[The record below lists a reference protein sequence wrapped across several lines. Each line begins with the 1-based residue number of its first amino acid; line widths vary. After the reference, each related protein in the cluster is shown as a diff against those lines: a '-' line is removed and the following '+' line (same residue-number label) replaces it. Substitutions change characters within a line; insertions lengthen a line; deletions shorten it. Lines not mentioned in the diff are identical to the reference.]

1 MKHPKNPFVY
11 GRILTAADAA
21 CPRPELEERVRR
33 AVQDDARLALVGDR
47 RVGKSSL
54 VQRTLE
60 EAGVPM
66 LRISYHEVLDL
77 TDVTMR
83 TLFELDRFLRERSAV
98 AKRVT
103 PWMREVGLAV
113 RELSAEIGGVGVSV
127 STALEANHLK
137 QVFGHIRDAA
147 KRGPMSVFI
156 DELQDLRDR
165 LPEKEGNAALAII
178 RDEVQQM
185 AKCPVFFAG
194 SARESFTLLFTS
206 DASPFYLQGILV
218 PVEAIPAAELQ
229 KFIGNQFSKGEGI
242 EPDAISLILQIAGD
256 SPNDVQLLCH
266 ETWAEH
272 LASSGPAN
280 TKTVKRAF
288 EKVLR
293 DMTPYGE
300 KWLSDLTTKQQR
312 IVMAVGF
319 LEHLGASTREFMELA
334 AIRNPGDVER
344 ALASTTKG
352 NEALLE
358 KVGSRYRFRSRFA
371 RLWFV
376 LRAYRVQ
383 ALLPLL
389 RSPEAY
395 RVRLAGILPVLAGD
409 PIAESSP

>member
-1 MKHPKNPFVY
+1 M
-11 GRILTAADAA
+11 
-21 CPRPELEERVRR
+21 
-33 AVQDDARLALVGDR
+33 GDR
-47 RVGKSSL
+47 RIGKSSL

-60 EAGVPM
+60 ASGVPL

-77 TDVTMR
+77 ADVTMR
-83 TLFELDRFLRERSAV
+83 TVYELDRFLRERSTLV
-98 AKRVT
+98 KRMT
-103 PWMREVGLAV
+103 PWMREVRLAI
-113 RELSAEIGGVGVSV
+113 RELRAEIGGVGNTI
-127 STALEANHLK
+127 STGLDANHLK

-147 KRGPMSVFI
+147 KRAPLALFI
-156 DELQDLRDR
+156 DEVQDLRDR

-194 SARESFTLLFTS
+194 SARDSLTLLFTS
-206 DASPFYLQGILV
+206 DSSPFYHQAVLV
-218 PVEAIPAAELQ
+218 SVDPIPGEDLR
-229 KFIGNQFSKGEGI
+229 KFIGTQFSKGSGI
-242 EPDAISLILQIAGD
+242 EPEAISLVLQVAGD

-272 LASSGPAN
+272 LASTKPAN
-280 TKTVKRAF
+280 SETVKRAV

-293 DMTPYGE
+293 DMNPYGE
-300 KWLSDLTTKQQR
+300 KWLADLSAKQQR
-312 IVMAVGF
+312 LVMAVGF
-319 LEHLGASTREFMELA
+319 LEHLGASTREFMEFA

-352 NEALLE
+352 SEALLE

-376 LRAYRVQ
+376 LRGYRVQ
-383 ALLPLL
+383 ALLPSL

-395 RVRLAGILPVLAGD
+395 RDRLSAILPIKIGD
-409 PIAESSP
+409 SVIDSSI